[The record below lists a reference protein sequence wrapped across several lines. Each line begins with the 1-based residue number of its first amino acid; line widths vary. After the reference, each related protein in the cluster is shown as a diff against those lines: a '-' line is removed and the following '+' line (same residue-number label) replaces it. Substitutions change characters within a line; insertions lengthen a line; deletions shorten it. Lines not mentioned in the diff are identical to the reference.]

1 MSNGHLTICISN
13 NCVDIRLPPCVVWR
27 LRQTPC
33 QKLLAFDKKQTNY
46 VQFSTQSCLESIC
59 VWQCG
64 CGRKQTFL
72 SPRVAGITALQRD
85 ERWSRHFLQSSTVSG
100 FHLSLQQRTAAH
112 LNIIKNKQK
121 KEMSASVVLVHKIT
135 RLFTASSSNCC
146 RCALV

>member
-1 MSNGHLTICISN
+1 MLSEDSDKPHVRNYLPLTRN
-13 NCVDIRLPPCVVWR
+13 
-27 LRQTPC
+27 
-33 QKLLAFDKKQTNY
+33 KQTMCNFPLKV
-46 VQFSTQSCLESIC
+46 VQN
-59 VWQCG
+59 
-64 CGRKQTFL
+64 L
-72 SPRVAGITALQRD
+72 SVSDSVAVGGNKHFFHRRTAGITALQRD

-135 RLFTASSSNCC
+135 RLFTASSSYCC